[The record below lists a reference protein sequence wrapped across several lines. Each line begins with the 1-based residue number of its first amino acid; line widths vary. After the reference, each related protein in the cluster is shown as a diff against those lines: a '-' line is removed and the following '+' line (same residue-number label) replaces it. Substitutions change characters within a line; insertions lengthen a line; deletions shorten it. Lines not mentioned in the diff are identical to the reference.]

1 MLIFIFF
8 SVLSYFLRV
17 KLNYADHTDTNH
29 NTKSFRYQCFI
40 GGNNAKTVDVYLIDI
55 GLLKKAEK

>member
-29 NTKSFRYQCFI
+29 NTKSSRYQLVI
-40 GGNNAKTVDVYLIDI
+40 RGKNAKTVGIYLVDS
-55 GLLKKAEK
+55 GLLKKA